1 MTSIS
6 VSSLCNDDIVP
17 YSECLIT
24 IPLFSNSLYFITF
37 SLSVALLEQYA
48 IKSLSSVMLFRNRR
62 FISSEYSV
70 FSMGFTGI
78 LSAMFTPS
86 DIEQRISPTFAIIES
101 EICPIS
107 VLNSNKPA

>member
-48 IKSLSSVMLFRNRR
+48 IKSLSSVMLFQNIPYSPWALLEYYPPCLPRQTLNNAFHQLLLLLNLKYVLSR
-62 FISSEYSV
+62 F
-70 FSMGFTGI
+70 
-78 LSAMFTPS
+78 
-86 DIEQRISPTFAIIES
+86 
-101 EICPIS
+101 
-107 VLNSNKPA
+107 